1 MKVDDFMKQM
11 NFKGVV
17 VNYIEVEANPEL
29 GFYFPF
35 IIIIPQTIV
44 ENPELIYAC
53 NLTAN
58 NSENCSTMEELI
70 YCAKEENVEER
81 RKFRSIDPIH
91 YHLCVDDGNPMVI
104 PYIPRLKD
112 FRPNFLGKDCLLND
126 FKLKGTDKR
135 FEKYMY
141 MYKNL
146 ADQHKAIIETA
157 VNVLK
162 AEKIDVSEKATLC
175 GYSEGAKFVSH
186 LSLLHPEIIKGVIA
200 GGTGGAISM
209 PVSKIDGYEFKY
221 PTGISGLP
229 NFDFESFKKI
239 FFFFYVGD
247 ADKSDSA
254 IPYFENYTFINDKGE
269 EELYRDECGNL
280 TPRID
285 ENGNQVFVL
294 DENGNY
300 TAKYGLFSDEDVN
313 CINKVLGTRVQ
324 ERFIKQ
330 QRIYESLGLNSTSI
344 MYAGNHRSVFK
355 QKELIF
361 KDLDVFIQEN
371 LKKDNLKK

>member
-1 MKVDDFMKQM
+1 M
-11 NFKGVV
+11 
-17 VNYIEVEANPEL
+17 
-29 GFYFPF
+29 
-35 IIIIPQTIV
+35 
-44 ENPELIYAC
+44 IYAC

-58 NSENCSTMEELI
+58 NFENCSTMEELI

-81 RKFRSIDPIH
+81 RKFRSIDSIH
-91 YHLCVDDGNPMVI
+91 YHLCVDDGNPTVI
-104 PYIPRLKD
+104 SYIPRLKD
-112 FRPNFLGKDCLLND
+112 FRPNFLGRNCFLND
-126 FKLKGTDKR
+126 FELKENDKR

-209 PVSKIDGYEFKY
+209 PVSEIGGYEFKY

-239 FFFFYVGD
+239 SFFFYVGD

-300 TAKYGLFSDEDVN
+300 TAKYGLFSGEDVN
-313 CINKVLGTRVQ
+313 CINKVLVTRVQ

-330 QRIYESLGLNSTSI
+330 QKIYESLGLNSTSI
-344 MYAGNHRSVFK
+344 MYAGNYRSIFK

-361 KDLDVFIQEN
+361 KDLDTFIQEN
-371 LKKDNLKK
+371 LKKDNLKKQI